1 MVPRHVYR
9 VMREAQ
15 RKKFEPKTIP
25 NAALLTSNV
34 VDFTH
39 LSTDGTPEQVTSII
53 NKLFDMME
61 NKLENYEDL
70 FKVCT
75 LINLTNMGT
84 INNLLTIY
92 YYNLIQLQ
100 NRSDTTMIAGESGCI
115 VDICSLS
122 LDILAE
128 VRNRYLFV
136 Y

>member
-1 MVPRHVYR
+1 MVDQMVPRHVYR

-15 RKKFEPKTIP
+15 RKKFEPKIIP

-84 INNLLTIY
+84 I
-92 YYNLIQLQ
+92 
-100 NRSDTTMIAGESGCI
+100 
-115 VDICSLS
+115 
-122 LDILAE
+122 
-128 VRNRYLFV
+128 
-136 Y
+136 